1 MKLHSRSVTVL
12 LTSLSALLILA
23 AWALVSPAHAR
34 DNTTAFVDV
43 NVLPMDSSRVLRRQ
57 TVVVE
62 NDTIVAIGATRD
74 VKVPGDAVKL
84 TGSASTYLLP
94 GLADMHT
101 HVEEPNDFVL
111 YTANGVTTILQMG
124 SATYLDM
131 RRIREVLAERKVVT
145 PHVYSSFLVDG
156 PSPSG
161 GPYAATPEQARELV
175 RMAQRHGY
183 EFIKVYNS
191 LSRDQFLAVTD
202 EARKRGLGVVGHAV
216 RSVGLPEGLT
226 HGQSMVAHAEEFYY
240 TTFQNRI
247 DEARIPAVVAETRR
261 SGTYVTPN
269 LSTFAAMAAQWGKPE
284 QVTKYLADPRAYA
297 MSPGVR
303 MMWMRDSRQHRTGD
317 LSEILQFLRKLT
329 KAMQEAGVPLLTG
342 TDSPPV
348 PGMYPGYSLH
358 DDLQALCDAGLSNYE
373 ALVAATRTPGEFIA
387 SQVPGARPFGQ
398 MRAGMKADVLLVEG
412 NPLDSLEALKKPV
425 GVMTAGRW
433 MTTQELT
440 QIIEAQKKTYQ
451 SLY

>member
-1 MKLHSRSVTVL
+1 
-12 LTSLSALLILA
+12 
-23 AWALVSPAHAR
+23 
-34 DNTTAFVDV
+34 
-43 NVLPMDSSRVLRRQ
+43 VLRHQ

-62 NDTIVAIGATRD
+62 NDRIVAVGAVRD
-74 VKVPGDAVKL
+74 VKVPADAVKL
-84 TGSASTYLLP
+84 TGSDSTYLLP

-101 HVEEPNDFVL
+101 HAEEPNDFVL

-131 RRIREVLAERKVVT
+131 RRIRQVLAEQKVISPTVFA
-145 PHVYSSFLVDG
+145 SFLVDG

-161 GPYAATPEQARELV
+161 GPYAATVEEARELV
-175 RMAQRHGY
+175 RMAKRHGY
-183 EFIKVYNS
+183 EFIKIYNS

-202 EARKRGLGVVGHAV
+202 EARKQGLGVVGHAV
-216 RSVGLPEGLT
+216 RAIGVPQGLF

-240 TTFQNRI
+240 TAFQNRP
-247 DEARIPAVVAETRR
+247 DETLMASVVAETRR
-261 SGTYVTPN
+261 SGAYVTPN
-269 LSTFAAMAAQWGKPE
+269 LSTFAAMTAQWGKPE
-284 QVTKYLADPRAYA
+284 QVQKYLADPRALV

-303 MMWMRDSRQHRTGD
+303 MMWIRDARQRRTGD
-317 LSEILQFLRKLT
+317 LNEMWRFLRKLT

-358 DDLQALCDAGLSNYE
+358 DDLQELREAGLSNYE
-373 ALVAATRTPGEFIA
+373 ALVAATRAPGEFIA
-387 SQVPGARPFGQ
+387 SQVPGAERFGQ
-398 MRAGMKADVLLVEG
+398 IRVGMRADVLLVEG
-412 NPLDSLEALKKPV
+412 NPLDSLAALKKPI

-433 MTTQELT
+433 MTAQELAR
-440 QIIEAQKKTYQ
+440 IVAAQAETYQ

>member
-1 MKLHSRSVTVL
+1 MNR
-12 LTSLSALLILA
+12 LLILVA
-23 AWALVSPAHAR
+23 AAALASAAHAQS
-34 DNTTAFVDV
+34 NTTAFVDV
-43 NVLPMDSSRVLRRQ
+43 NVLPMDSPRVLRRQ

-62 NDTIVAIGATRD
+62 NDKIVAIGATRD
-74 VKVPGDAVKL
+74 VKVSADAVKL
-84 TGSASTYLLP
+84 TGSDSTYLLP

-131 RRIREVLAERKVVT
+131 RRIREVLAERRVVT
-145 PHVYSSFLVDG
+145 PQVYASFLVDG
-156 PSPSG
+156 PSSGG
-161 GPYAATPEQARELV
+161 GPYAATPEHARELV

-183 EFIKVYNS
+183 EFIKIYNS
-191 LSRDQFLAVTD
+191 LSRDEFLAVTD
-202 EARKRGLGVVGHAV
+202 ETRKLGLGVVGHGV
-216 RSVGLPEGLT
+216 RAVGLPEGLF

-240 TTFQNRI
+240 TAFQNRT
-247 DEARIPAVVAETRR
+247 DETGIASVVAETRR
-261 SGTYVTPN
+261 SGAYVTPN
-269 LSTFAAMAAQWGKPE
+269 LSTFAAMTAQWGKPE
-284 QVTKYLADPRAYA
+284 QVTKYLADPRALV

-317 LSEILQFLRKLT
+317 LSEVLRFLRKVT

-348 PGMYPGYSLH
+348 PGMYPGYSVH
-358 DDLQALCDAGLSNYE
+358 DDLQALRDAGLSNYE
-373 ALVAATRTPGEFIA
+373 ALVAATRTPGKFIA
-387 SQVPGARPFGQ
+387 SQVPGAQRFGQ
-398 MRAGMKADVLLVEG
+398 LRVGMKADALLVEG
-412 NPLDSLEALKKPV
+412 NPLDSLEVLKKPI

-433 MTTQELT
+433 MTAQELT
-440 QIIEAQKKTYQ
+440 QIIETQKQAYQ